1 MRVSDSKAQ
10 SPFLTT
16 ELRPARIRP
25 RRGFLAPDFPNS
37 LPDATLEKL
46 AVAVNLSELLQRLAV
61 LSPP

>member
-16 ELRPARIRP
+16 ELREARIR
-25 RRGFLAPDFPNS
+25 RRWGFLPPDFPNR
-37 LPDATLEKL
+37 LPHATLEKL
-46 AVAVNLSELLQRLAV
+46 AVAIILSELLHRLAV